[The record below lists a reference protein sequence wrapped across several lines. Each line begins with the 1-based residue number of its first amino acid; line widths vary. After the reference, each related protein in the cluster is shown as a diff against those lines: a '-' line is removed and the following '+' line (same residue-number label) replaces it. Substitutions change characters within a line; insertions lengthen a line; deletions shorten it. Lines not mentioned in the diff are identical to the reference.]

1 MRIIYERAEAVDG
14 QAVVR
19 EVKVKRNDRREIS
32 RKWYGTAVEMDKL
45 VGELV
50 ALGKVV
56 VK

>member
-1 MRIIYERAEAVDG
+1 MRIIYERSVAVDG

-32 RKWYGTAVEMDKL
+32 RKWYGTAVEMDRL
-45 VGELV
+45 VGELEG
-50 ALGKVV
+50 LGKVV